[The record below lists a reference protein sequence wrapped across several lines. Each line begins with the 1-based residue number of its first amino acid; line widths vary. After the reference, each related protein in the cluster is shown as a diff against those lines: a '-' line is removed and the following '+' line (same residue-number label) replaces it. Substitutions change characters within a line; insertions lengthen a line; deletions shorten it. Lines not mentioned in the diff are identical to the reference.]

1 MASKL
6 PVGET
11 VGMALS
17 TLRANRLRSL
27 LTMLGIVIGNAS
39 VITLVGVGRGAQ
51 NLAEGQL
58 SNLGA
63 NVLFVVPG
71 NNDTRRQGI
80 DFPKT
85 LVLEDAEAIAEQV
98 PSVSR
103 VAPQITLSEVLQV
116 GGISTSAS
124 VLGVTPEFLP
134 VRQFEMQQGRFFS
147 SSDLGSARSVAVIGP
162 DLAAKMF
169 PGQEALGRNL
179 RVRNQAFEV
188 IGVLAP
194 KGAVFGQNQ
203 DENAYIPL
211 STMVNQLS
219 GRDPTYGIS
228 LNFISVEARD
238 ADSINAAAFQITNLL
253 RQRHRILREDD
264 FAVRSQ
270 KDALTIVSTITG
282 GLTLMLA
289 AIGGVSL
296 LVGGIGIMNIML
308 VSVSERTAEI
318 GLRKALGAR
327 SGDVLLQFLVE
338 SLVLASL
345 GGAIG
350 TALGIGTVA
359 LVGVVTPLPAAIGTS
374 TVLLTVALPARS
386 GCSSGWCRPVAPP
399 NSIRSWPCAASEA
412 LLPQTV
418 HQGGPQTDQQP
429 ATGRT
434 WPGKAKKGLSLR
446 PSWRKGRIRHRR
458 PGCSMPK

>member
-1 MASKL
+1 MPTKL
-6 PVGET
+6 PMRET

-17 TLRANRLRSL
+17 TLRSNRLRSL

-71 NNDTRRQGI
+71 SNDTRRQGI

-85 LVLEDAEAIAEQV
+85 LVLEDAVAIGEQV
-98 PSVSR
+98 PSVKR
-103 VAPQITLSEVLQV
+103 VAPQITLSEVVQA
-116 GGISTSAS
+116 GGLSSTTSIS
-124 VLGVTPEFLP
+124 GVTPEFLP
-134 VRQFEMQQGRFFS
+134 VRQFEIAQGRFFTA
-147 SSDLGSARSVAVIGP
+147 SDLNGARNVTVVGP
-162 DLAAKMF
+162 DLGTKMF
-169 PGQEALGRNL
+169 PGKAPVGRQL
-179 RVRNQAFEV
+179 RIRNQLFEV
-188 IGVLAP
+188 IGVLEP

-203 DENAYIPL
+203 DENAYVPL
-211 STMVNQLS
+211 STMVSKLS
-219 GRDPTYGIS
+219 GRDPTYGVS

-238 ADSINAAAFQITNLL
+238 EQSTGAASFQITNLL

-289 AIGGVSL
+289 AIGAVSL

-308 VSVSERTAEI
+308 VSVSERTEEI

-327 SGDVLLQFLVE
+327 SGDVLLQVLVE

-345 GGAIG
+345 GGVIG
-350 TALGIGTVA
+350 SAVGLGTVA
-359 LVGVVTPLPAAIGTS
+359 VVGALTPLPASIGAA
-374 TVLLTVALPARS
+374 TVLVTVGLSGSIGLFFGVVPARRAARLDPIVALRS
-386 GCSSGWCRPVAPP
+386 
-399 NSIRSWPCAASEA
+399 
-412 LLPQTV
+412 L
-418 HQGGPQTDQQP
+418 
-429 ATGRT
+429 
-434 WPGKAKKGLSLR
+434 
-446 PSWRKGRIRHRR
+446 
-458 PGCSMPK
+458 

>member
-1 MASKL
+1 MR
-6 PVGET
+6 ET

-71 NNDTRRQGI
+71 SNDTRRQGI
-80 DFPKT
+80 DFPKN
-85 LVLEDAEAIAEQV
+85 LVLEDAVAIGEQV
-98 PSVSR
+98 PSVKR
-103 VAPQITLSEVLQV
+103 VAPQITLSGVVQA
-116 GGISTSAS
+116 GGLSSSTSI
-124 VLGVTPEFLP
+124 LGVTPEFLP
-134 VRQFEMQQGRFFS
+134 VRQFEIAQGRFFTA
-147 SSDLGSARSVAVIGP
+147 SDLNGARNVTVVGP
-162 DLAAKMF
+162 DLGTKMF
-169 PGQEALGRNL
+169 PGKAPVGRQL
-179 RVRNQAFEV
+179 RIRNQLFEV
-188 IGVLAP
+188 IGVLEP

-203 DENAYIPL
+203 DENAYVPL
-211 STMVNQLS
+211 STMVSKLS
-219 GRDPTYGIS
+219 GRDPTYGVS

-238 ADSINAAAFQITNLL
+238 EQSTGAASFQITNLL

-289 AIGGVSL
+289 AIGAVSL

-308 VSVSERTAEI
+308 VSVSERTEEI

-345 GGAIG
+345 GGVIG
-350 TALGIGTVA
+350 SAVGIGTVA
-359 LVGVVTPLPAAIGTS
+359 VVGVLTPLPASIGAA
-374 TVLLTVALPARS
+374 TVLVTVGLSGSIGLFFGVVPARRAARLDPIVALRS
-386 GCSSGWCRPVAPP
+386 
-399 NSIRSWPCAASEA
+399 
-412 LLPQTV
+412 L
-418 HQGGPQTDQQP
+418 
-429 ATGRT
+429 
-434 WPGKAKKGLSLR
+434 
-446 PSWRKGRIRHRR
+446 
-458 PGCSMPK
+458 

>member
-1 MASKL
+1 MASRL
-6 PVGET
+6 PLGET
-11 VGMALS
+11 VGMALA

-80 DFPKT
+80 EFPKT
-85 LVLEDAEAIAEQV
+85 LVLEDAEAINEQV

-103 VAPQITLSEVLQV
+103 VAPQITLSEVVQT
-116 GGISTSAS
+116 GGLSSTAS
-124 VLGVTPEFLP
+124 VNGVTPDFLP
-134 VRQFEMQQGRFFS
+134 VRQFEMAQGRFFS
-147 SSDLGSARSVAVIGP
+147 AGDLSGVRSVAVIGP
-162 DLAAKMF
+162 DLASKMF
-169 PGQEALGRNL
+169 PTEPAVGQVL
-179 RVRNQAFEV
+179 RIRNQPFEV
-188 IGVLAP
+188 IGVLQP

-203 DENAYIPL
+203 DENAYVPL
-211 STMVNQLS
+211 TTMVSRLS
-219 GRDPTYGIS
+219 GRDPTYGVS

-270 KDALTIVSTITG
+270 QDALTIVSTITG
-282 GLTLMLA
+282 GLTLMLG
-289 AIGGVSL
+289 AIGAVSL

-327 SGDVLLQFLVE
+327 SGDVLKQFLVE

-345 GGAIG
+345 GGVIG
-350 TALGIGTVA
+350 TAVGIGTVTLA
-359 LVGVVTPLPAAIGTS
+359 AAVTPLPATIGVGMVLI
-374 TVLLTVALPARS
+374 TVGLSGSIGLFFGVVPARRASQLDPIVALRS
-386 GCSSGWCRPVAPP
+386 
-399 NSIRSWPCAASEA
+399 
-412 LLPQTV
+412 L
-418 HQGGPQTDQQP
+418 
-429 ATGRT
+429 
-434 WPGKAKKGLSLR
+434 
-446 PSWRKGRIRHRR
+446 
-458 PGCSMPK
+458 

>member
-6 PVGET
+6 PMAET

-39 VITLVGVGRGAQ
+39 VITLVGVGKGAQ

-85 LVLEDAEAIAEQV
+85 LVLEDAVAIAEQV
-98 PSVSR
+98 PSVKR
-103 VAPQITLSEVLQV
+103 VAPQITRSEVVQS
-116 GGISTSAS
+116 GGQSSSAS

-134 VRQFEMQQGRFFS
+134 VRQFEVAQGRFFYAT
-147 SSDLGSARSVAVIGP
+147 DLRSARNVAVIGP
-162 DLAAKMF
+162 DLASKMF
-169 PGQEALGRNL
+169 ADKPALGQTL
-179 RVRNQAFEV
+179 RIRNQPFEV
-188 IGVLAP
+188 IGVLEP
-194 KGAVFGQNQ
+194 KGAVFGQNP

-211 STMVNQLS
+211 STMVSKLA
-219 GRDPTYGIS
+219 GRDRTYGVS

-238 ADSINAAAFQITNLL
+238 DASINAAAFQITNLL

-270 KDALTIVSTITG
+270 QDALTIVSTITG
-282 GLTLMLA
+282 GLTLMLG
-289 AIGGVSL
+289 AIGAISL

-308 VSVSERTAEI
+308 VSVSERTEEI

-327 SGDVLLQFLVE
+327 SGDVLLQFLIE

-345 GGAIG
+345 GGVIG
-350 TALGIGTVA
+350 SGLGLAAVGAVAAL
-359 LVGVVTPLPAAIGTS
+359 TPLPAAVGTG
-374 TVLLTVALPARS
+374 TVLLTVGLSGSIGLFFGVVPAR
-386 GCSSGWCRPVAPP
+386 RAARLDPIVAL
-399 NSIRSWPCAASEA
+399 RS
-412 LLPQTV
+412 L
-418 HQGGPQTDQQP
+418 
-429 ATGRT
+429 
-434 WPGKAKKGLSLR
+434 
-446 PSWRKGRIRHRR
+446 
-458 PGCSMPK
+458 

>member
-1 MASKL
+1 MAPKL

-85 LVLEDAEAIAEQV
+85 LVLEDAKAIAEQV
-98 PSVSR
+98 PSVNR

-116 GGISTSAS
+116 GGLTTSAS

-134 VRQFEMQQGRFFS
+134 VRQFEMEQGRFFS
-147 SSDLGSARSVAVIGP
+147 ASDLEGARSLVVIGP

-169 PGQEALGRNL
+169 PAQEALGRTL
-179 RVRNQAFEV
+179 RIRNQAFEV

-253 RQRHRILREDD
+253 RQRHRILRDDD

-350 TALGIGTVA
+350 TAVGIGAVS
-359 LVGVVTPLPAAIGTS
+359 LVGLVTPLPAAIGS
-374 TVLLTVALPARS
+374 GTVLLTVLLSGSIGLFFGVVPAR
-386 GCSSGWCRPVAPP
+386 RAAQLDPIVAL
-399 NSIRSWPCAASEA
+399 RS
-412 LLPQTV
+412 L
-418 HQGGPQTDQQP
+418 
-429 ATGRT
+429 
-434 WPGKAKKGLSLR
+434 
-446 PSWRKGRIRHRR
+446 
-458 PGCSMPK
+458 